1 LLTVNI
7 EGHAVMQRHI
17 QKSQHS
23 RKDFMKTFNNS
34 TTYSNSDL
42 KQQMYWMQVD
52 SARLS
57 ADKGKH
63 IKDIIQAVFGAID
76 AYAGEIAVIEADP
89 DLSLSGKRSR
99 TDAAG
104 KRVAGIVSELSKPAL
119 AELNADI
126 LRLTHALS
134 RAAAGEADDASRTL
148 LKIEARQL
156 AAQID
161 PLLLQTQY
169 MALCESGDDNL
180 TCEAIEQAPVI
191 GRMLSAETLAAG
203 RVIRAAKLH
212 PDQAEALRQAQ
223 EARAILAS
231 AVEQVKAMLG
241 QGHHSAAMIAALVDE
256 ADADGLAA

>member
-76 AYAGEIAVIEADP
+76 AYAGEIAVI
-89 DLSLSGKRSR
+89 
-99 TDAAG
+99 
-104 KRVAGIVSELSKPAL
+104 
-119 AELNADI
+119 
-126 LRLTHALS
+126 
-134 RAAAGEADDASRTL
+134 
-148 LKIEARQL
+148 
-156 AAQID
+156 
-161 PLLLQTQY
+161 
-169 MALCESGDDNL
+169 
-180 TCEAIEQAPVI
+180 
-191 GRMLSAETLAAG
+191 
-203 RVIRAAKLH
+203 
-212 PDQAEALRQAQ
+212 
-223 EARAILAS
+223 
-231 AVEQVKAMLG
+231 
-241 QGHHSAAMIAALVDE
+241 
-256 ADADGLAA
+256 